1 MDEQSPSYNWD
12 FAFQVLRDLLKSKN
26 GCVSSRALRE
36 ELERH
41 GVTDARDLVVEL
53 KFFDPKSSD
62 ERGIPK
68 PPFKFHHLKRSFYLE
83 ENYARELRAQ
93 EQAAAEAASDAEV
106 AAPEEI
112 PTSRTNRQE
121 EARLVTYVKS
131 ALEDLYSGD
140 ATPDDKDCVF
150 DVHSAR
156 AGGSFEN
163 VDLIAVHWRSR
174 NVCDLITVE
183 VKLEFSAQ
191 VVHQA
196 LNYTHFSH
204 RAWVAVPVETNEN
217 SELRERNPALFEY
230 AISHGLGILAC
241 RRRQGGRYDV
251 FPIHWPLRHQPSP
264 LEEEEFLERYRSEFE
279 QAGVIESKDKKN
291 FPRLR

>member
-1 MDEQSPSYNWD
+1 MGVPTANATPSKVEFRSIWGIPAKRSTSVDEQSPSYNWD

-53 KFFDPKSSD
+53 KFFDPESSD

-163 VDLIAVHWRSR
+163 VDLYQGSRVQTLLVVIAGL
-174 NVCDLITVE
+174 D
-183 VKLEFSAQ
+183 
-191 VVHQA
+191 
-196 LNYTHFSH
+196 
-204 RAWVAVPVETNEN
+204 
-217 SELRERNPALFEY
+217 PA
-230 AISHGLGILAC
+230 
-241 RRRQGGRYDV
+241 
-251 FPIHWPLRHQPSP
+251 IH
-264 LEEEEFLERYRSEFE
+264 RSENTRIF
-279 QAGVIESKDKKN
+279 
-291 FPRLR
+291 